1 MSDARN
7 IAPMK
12 NSNRKSESAQSFG
25 QHKWHGTAESRRS
38 GIEARPQNYLLRE
51 RMFSKLAFDDG
62 VHSSPGGR
70 AVAHNNDLCRSERR
84 RNYLHA
90 STELPCHVP
99 Q

>member
-1 MSDARN
+1 MSDERN
-7 IAPMK
+7 VASMK
-12 NSNRKSESAQSFG
+12 NSNRKSEPAQSFG
-25 QHKWHGTAESRRS
+25 QHKRHGTAESRRS
-38 GIEARPQNYLLRE
+38 GIEAWPQNHLLRE

-70 AVAHNNDLCRSERR
+70 AVAHDNDLRRSESR

-90 STELPCHVP
+90 STKLPCHVP